1 MSFLT
6 AFGGLLRRELALAWA
21 GGGGAA
27 LPAAFFLGMA
37 TLAPFAL
44 GQALDLAP
52 KVAAAILWLALAL
65 ATLLALERMFQP
77 DLEEGVLEQLALSAN
92 PLEAAAA
99 AKILAQWIA
108 VGLPLAGLSPLGAL
122 VMGVAPA
129 ATLPL
134 AISLAIGALSFFALG
149 AIGAALAA
157 GLKRAGLLI
166 AILVLPLLAPPLIFG
181 AAAGARAVAGDGFLE
196 PLLLVGATS
205 LFGLALAP
213 AACAAALRLHLD

>member
-1 MSFLT
+1 MSVLT
-6 AFGGLLRRELALAWA
+6 AFTGLFRRELSLAWA

-37 TLAPFAL
+37 ALGPFAL
-44 GQALDLAP
+44 GENLDVAP
-52 KVAAAILWLALAL
+52 KAAAAILWLALAL
-65 ATLLALERMFQP
+65 ATLLALDRMFQA

-92 PLEAAAA
+92 PLEAGAL
-99 AKILAQWIA
+99 AKILAQWVA

-122 VMGVAPA
+122 IMGAPPA
-129 ATLPL
+129 GTPAL
-134 AISLAIGALSFFALG
+134 ALSLAVGSLAFFALG

-166 AILVLPLLAPPLIFG
+166 AILVLPFLAAPLIFG
-181 AAAGARAVAGDGFLE
+181 AAAGARALSGQAFAE
-196 PLLLVGATS
+196 PLLLVAATA

-213 AACAAALRLHLD
+213 PACAAALRLHLD